1 VKLASKHIPNLNDK
15 RPAKERHDKLVELN
29 KPLHRALRHAESNL
43 NDVQKAGAPHKTAER
58 VVAEI
63 QGVLRVLEKQS
74 NHLFFGATYG
84 WDKLDNALNHSH
96 LPSSTKKF
104 AKKLGV
110 KTVDVS
116 KAPVPFLP
124 KRRPPFTTQTLNHS
138 LPQQHYNAQ
147 LHPAPTFQQSF
158 PMPPPAPPPYVN
170 GHAGGNRSGPPYTSG
185 AHTHGYNQ
193 SAPNGFRRPGYNGYN
208 NFNGTPR

>member
-1 VKLASKHIPNLNDK
+1 
-15 RPAKERHDKLVELN
+15 
-29 KPLHRALRHAESNL
+29 
-43 NDVQKAGAPHKTAER
+43 

-110 KTVDVS
+110 KAGDVS

-124 KRRPPFTTQTLNHS
+124 KRRPPFTTQTFNHS
-138 LPQQHYNAQ
+138 LPQQHYNAP
-147 LHPAPTFQQSF
+147 LNPAPTFQQSF

-185 AHTHGYNQ
+185 AHTHGHNQ
-193 SAPNGFRRPGYNGYN
+193 SAANGFRRPGYNGYN

>member
-1 VKLASKHIPNLNDK
+1 MKLASKHIPNLNDK
-15 RPAKERHDKLVELN
+15 RPAKERHD
-29 KPLHRALRHAESNL
+29 
-43 NDVQKAGAPHKTAER
+43 VQKAGAPHRTAKN

-63 QGVLRVLEKQS
+63 QGVLRVLEKQP

-96 LPSSTKKF
+96 LPSSTQKS
-104 AKKLGV
+104 AKKLGM
-110 KTVDVS
+110 KAGDVS

-138 LPQQHYNAQ
+138 MPQQHYNAP
-147 LHPAPTFQQSF
+147 LHPAPTYQQSY
-158 PMPPPAPPPYVN
+158 PMPPPAPPPYVH

-185 AHTHGYNQ
+185 AQT
-193 SAPNGFRRPGYNGYN
+193 RPQPICCKR
-208 NFNGTPR
+208 FP

>member
-1 VKLASKHIPNLNDK
+1 M
-15 RPAKERHDKLVELN
+15 KERHDRLVELN
-29 KPLHRALRHAESNL
+29 KPLHRALKHAESNL
-43 NDVQKAGAPHKTAER
+43 NDVQKAGAPHKTAKK

-110 KTVDVS
+110 KAGDVS
-116 KAPVPFLP
+116 KVRLHRYICLWWASERKLG
-124 KRRPPFTTQTLNHS
+124 KKACNQTKKTLEKS
-138 LPQQHYNAQ
+138 REQ
-147 LHPAPTFQQSF
+147 
-158 PMPPPAPPPYVN
+158 
-170 GHAGGNRSGPPYTSG
+170 G
-185 AHTHGYNQ
+185 
-193 SAPNGFRRPGYNGYN
+193 
-208 NFNGTPR
+208 

>member
-1 VKLASKHIPNLNDK
+1 
-15 RPAKERHDKLVELN
+15 
-29 KPLHRALRHAESNL
+29 
-43 NDVQKAGAPHKTAER
+43 

-96 LPSSTKKF
+96 LPSSTRKF

-110 KTVDVS
+110 KAGDVS
-116 KAPVPFLP
+116 KAPVPFLS
-124 KRRPPFTTQTLNHS
+124 KRRPPFTTQTFNHS
-138 LPQQHYNAQ
+138 LPQQHYNAP
-147 LHPAPTFQQSF
+147 LNPAPTFQQSF

-170 GHAGGNRSGPPYTSG
+170 GHAGGNRSGPTYTSG
-185 AHTHGYNQ
+185 AHTHMATTNLLQTVSVGQGTMATTN
-193 SAPNGFRRPGYNGYN
+193 STALHADLG
-208 NFNGTPR
+208 NFGHT

>member
-1 VKLASKHIPNLNDK
+1 MKLASKHNPNLNDK

-43 NDVQKAGAPHKTAER
+43 NDVQKAVLHTRLPK

-74 NHLFFGATYG
+74 NHLFIGATYG

-96 LPSSTKKF
+96 LPSSTQKS
-104 AKKLGV
+104 AKKLGM
-110 KTVDVS
+110 KAGDVS

-124 KRRPPFTTQTLNHS
+124 KRRPPFFSDFKPLHASTTL
-138 LPQQHYNAQ
+138 
-147 LHPAPTFQQSF
+147 
-158 PMPPPAPPPYVN
+158 
-170 GHAGGNRSGPPYTSG
+170 
-185 AHTHGYNQ
+185 
-193 SAPNGFRRPGYNGYN
+193 
-208 NFNGTPR
+208 

>member
-1 VKLASKHIPNLNDK
+1 VKLTSKHKPNLNDK
-15 RPAKERHDKLVELN
+15 RPAEERHDRLVELN
-29 KPLHRALRHAESNL
+29 KPLHRALKHAESNL
-43 NDVQKAGAPHKTAER
+43 KNVQKAGAPHKTAKK

-63 QGVLRVLEKQS
+63 QGVSRVLEKQP

-84 WDKLDNALNHSH
+84 WDKLNYAVNHSR

-110 KTVDVS
+110 KAGDVS
-116 KAPVPFLP
+116 KAPVFFLP

-138 LPQQHYNAQ
+138 LRLQHNAP

-158 PMPPPAPPPYVN
+158 PMPPPAPPPYIN
-170 GHAGGNRSGPPYTSG
+170 GHAGGNHSGLPYTSG
-185 AHTHGYNQ
+185 AHTHGHNQ
-193 SAPNGFRRPGYNGYN
+193 SAANGFRRPGYNDYN
-208 NFNGTPR
+208 NFSGTPR

>member
-1 VKLASKHIPNLNDK
+1 
-15 RPAKERHDKLVELN
+15 
-29 KPLHRALRHAESNL
+29 
-43 NDVQKAGAPHKTAER
+43 

-110 KTVDVS
+110 KAGDVN

-124 KRRPPFTTQTLNHS
+124 KRRPPFTTQTVNHS
-138 LPQQHYNAQ
+138 LPQQHYNAP
-147 LHPAPTFQQSF
+147 LI
-158 PMPPPAPPPYVN
+158 
-170 GHAGGNRSGPPYTSG
+170 
-185 AHTHGYNQ
+185 
-193 SAPNGFRRPGYNGYN
+193 RPLLFSNLFLCRPR
-208 NFNGTPR
+208 FNSLC